1 VLKGVA
7 VLLVFQSIGE
17 VVAHFTRGVVPG
29 PVLGMVLL
37 LIFLVARKKIEPAIA
52 QAADGLLA
60 NLSVFFIPAAVGVML
75 YASSLQQSVLAWTLA
90 IILSTIAAITTTALC
105 LRWLLGL
112 AAAGVAKNA
121 DKNGGKAP

>member
-1 VLKGVA
+1 MLKGVA
-7 VLLVFQSIGE
+7 VLLVFQSVGE

-37 LIFLVARKKIEPAIA
+37 LIFLIARKKIEPAIA

-90 IILSTIAAITTTALC
+90 IILSTIAAVTTTALC
-105 LRWLLGL
+105 LRWLLQR
-112 AAAGVAKNA
+112 AEKSKAKT
-121 DKNGGKAP
+121 P

>member
-1 VLKGVA
+1 MLKGVA
-7 VLLVFQSIGE
+7 ILLVFQSIGE

-37 LIFLVARKKIEPAIA
+37 LVVLVARKKIEPAIA

-90 IILSTIAAITTTALC
+90 IILSTIAAISTTALC
-105 LRWLLGL
+105 LRFLLKRTENSGN
-112 AAAGVAKNA
+112 KS
-121 DKNGGKAP
+121 P